1 LKYIISNIL
10 YLIILLIKYILDV
23 SIDLLSSDKLRAM
36 KPSKE
41 QFIANKIFDSVINYA
56 SNPYAPNELIYSID
70 SMLIGNLV
78 LEQFKLYISSLNY
91 LAFDIIKLLKLK
103 FKDDISIFILYKFNC
118 IDDKTPV
125 DSYIKPIDNVLQ
137 NKFNAIHSDDQK
149 IKIILKNY
157 RINSVDLN
165 ICIKW

>member
-1 LKYIISNIL
+1 MDIP
-10 YLIILLIKYILDV
+10 
-23 SIDLLSSDKLRAM
+23 IDLFSSGKLRAL

-41 QFIANKIFDSVINYA
+41 QFIANKIFDSVINFA
-56 SNPYAPNELIYSID
+56 SSPYAPNELIYSID
-70 SMLIGNLV
+70 SIPIGYLS
-78 LEQFKLYISSLNY
+78 LEQFKLSISSLNN
-91 LAFDIIKLLKLK
+91 LVFDIIKLLKLK
-103 FKDDISIFILYKFNC
+103 FKDDISIFIMYKFNC

-125 DSYIKPIDNVLQ
+125 DNYIKPIDNLLQ

-149 IKIILKNY
+149 IKVILENY